1 MPTLSTL
8 LSAALLSIFAFA
20 CGAANDCGGDGNDCA
35 VADLDSSRA
44 HPPAPFAMQF
54 SGTYLGAGDSAARL
68 ELHTD
73 GSYLVERAGEESH
86 GYYSASRVTSL
97 PLALTLKGRLG
108 GVAQI
113 TAFDGLLLFDGET
126 LSLRRPSAS
135 DEELCDATGG
145 HWTDDDP
152 DPKSG
157 LYCICAD
164 GKSFVP
170 SAGGCLAIARTRP

>member
-8 LSAALLSIFAFA
+8 LSAALLCIFAFA
-20 CGAANDCGGDGNDCA
+20 CGAATDCGEDGTDCA
-35 VADLDSSRA
+35 VAGLDSSRA
-44 HPPAPFAMQF
+44 RPPAPFALQF
-54 SGTYLGAGDSAARL
+54 TGIYLGTGSLARL
-68 ELHTD
+68 ELRAD
-73 GSYLVERAGEESH
+73 GSYLVERAGEEAH
-86 GYYSASRVTSL
+86 GYYSATRVTSL

-113 TAFDGLLLFDGET
+113 TAFDDLLLFDGEM

-135 DEELCDATGG
+135 DEELCDATAG

-157 LYCICAD
+157 LYCICAE
-164 GKSFVP
+164 GKSFIP
-170 SAGGCLAIARTRP
+170 SAGGCIAIARTGG

>member
-20 CGAANDCGGDGNDCA
+20 CGAATDCGEDGTDCA
-35 VADLDSSRA
+35 MADLAASRA

-54 SGTYLGAGDSAARL
+54 TGTYLGGGSVARL

-73 GSYLVERAGEESH
+73 GSYLVQRAGGEAR
-86 GYYSASRVTSL
+86 GYYSAARVTSL

-108 GVAQI
+108 GAAQI
-113 TAFDGLLLFDGET
+113 TAFDSLLLFDGET

-135 DEELCDATGG
+135 DEELCDATAG

-157 LYCICAD
+157 LYCICAE
-164 GKSFVP
+164 GKSFIP
-170 SAGGCLAIARTRP
+170 SAGGCLAIARTGG